1 MVARLLHIHGSVL
14 AFLSISELLK
24 FALFFL
30 VMTPIPRIL
39 RYHSDSSITFDL
51 NTILLNIMK
60 KLFLP
65 LFIIIVVLPL
75 STLLSGC
82 NVKGFFTTYDDDP
95 VYESPVA
102 QDAAD
107 GKSGVDVADASPGA
121 TTFKQ
126 VCATCHQGK
135 GQGVPGT
142 YPPLAGSALAQN
154 ADVTKPIR
162 IVLYGLQGPIERNG
176 KTYNGVMAAWSQLTD
191 QEIAEVL
198 SYVRSSWGNTAAV
211 VTIDEVKAVRDQ
223 TSGRSSAYTETEL
236 N

>member
-1 MVARLLHIHGSVL
+1 
-14 AFLSISELLK
+14 
-24 FALFFL
+24 
-30 VMTPIPRIL
+30 
-39 RYHSDSSITFDL
+39 
-51 NTILLNIMK
+51 MK

-65 LFIIIVVLPL
+65 LILIIVLLPL
-75 STLLSGC
+75 TILISGC

-95 VYESPVA
+95 VYESPIA

-107 GKSGVDVADASPGA
+107 AQGGASAADASPGA

-126 VCATCHQGK
+126 VCATCHQAK

-154 ADVTKPIR
+154 ADATKPIR
-162 IVLYGLQGPIERNG
+162 IVLHGFQGQIERNG
-176 KTYNGVMAAWSQLTD
+176 KSYNGVMAAWSQLSD

-198 SYVRSSWGNTAAV
+198 THVRSSWGNSAGP
-211 VTIDEVKAVRDQ
+211 VTPDEVKAVRDQ
-223 TSGRSSAYTETEL
+223 TAGRASAYTESEL